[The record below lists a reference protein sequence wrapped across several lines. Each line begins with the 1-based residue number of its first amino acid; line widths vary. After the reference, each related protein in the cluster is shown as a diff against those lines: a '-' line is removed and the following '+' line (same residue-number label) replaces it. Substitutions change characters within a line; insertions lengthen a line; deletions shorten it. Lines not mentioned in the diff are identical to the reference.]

1 MSDPAK
7 LDQVE
12 TPALVLDRRKLE
24 HNLARMQTRAE
35 ALGVALRPHMK
46 TAKSRNVARLVG
58 ADRITV
64 STLKEADYFAEA
76 GFTDILYAVGMAP
89 GKVSHAAALC
99 RAGVALSVVTDSV
112 EAAVAIGAKAEAEG
126 VVLPVLVEI
135 DTDGHRAGVKPEEDR
150 LIGVGRAIHASAGLR
165 LAGVMTHAGE
175 SYNCT
180 TPEAIIAMAEQ
191 ERAGAVRAAER
202 LRAAGLQADVVSVGS
217 TPTALFA
224 AALQGVTELRAG
236 VYMFQDLVMAGLGVC
251 RPEEIAV
258 SVLATVI
265 GHQSDKHWIITDG
278 GWMALSR
285 DRGTASQA
293 IDQGYGLVCTEA
305 GDILLDVLV
314 LSANQEH
321 GIIAARPGTA
331 PLDLERFAVGSR
343 VRILPNHA
351 CATAAQHGA
360 YLVVEEGA
368 DIEAVWPRQNGW

>member
-1 MSDPAK
+1 
-7 LDQVE
+7 
-12 TPALVLDRRKLE
+12 
-24 HNLARMQTRAE
+24 MQTRAE
-35 ALGVALRPHMK
+35 ALGVVLRPHMK

-76 GFTDILYAVGMAP
+76 GFRDILYAVGMAP

-99 RAGVALSVVTDSV
+99 RAGVQLTVVTDSV
-112 EAAVAIGAKAEAEG
+112 EAALAIGAQAVAEG
-126 VVLPVLVEI
+126 GVLPVLVEI

-150 LIGVGRAIHASAGLR
+150 LIGVGQAIHASAGLR

-202 LRAAGLQADVVSVGS
+202 LRAAGLPADVVSVGS

-224 AALQGVTELRAG
+224 SSLNGVTELRAG
-236 VYMFQDLVMAGLGVC
+236 VYMFQDLVMAGLGIC

-265 GHQSDKHWIITDG
+265 GHQSDKHWVITDG

-305 GDILLDVLV
+305 GDILPDVLV

-331 PLDLERFAVGSR
+331 PLDLERFPVGSR

-368 DIEAVWPRQNGW
+368 TIEAIWPRLNGW